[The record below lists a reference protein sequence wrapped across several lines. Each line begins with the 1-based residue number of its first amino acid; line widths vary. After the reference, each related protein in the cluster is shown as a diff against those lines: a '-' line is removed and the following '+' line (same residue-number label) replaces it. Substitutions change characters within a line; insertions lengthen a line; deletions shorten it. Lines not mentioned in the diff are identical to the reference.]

1 MAAGT
6 AVNFAPVKEEEEDEN
21 DESFVH
27 RMDDDNMSE
36 SVMERA
42 DDDLTS

>member
-6 AVNFAPVKEEEEDEN
+6 AVNFAPVKEEEDEH

-42 DDDLTS
+42 DDDMTS